1 VSVVGFRGAVPKSFQ
16 TCLTNWVGDDDDDDD
31 DVSFFPKVF
40 QTCLTN
46 WVMVTN
52 WVPDKLTSWVITL
65 LGTY

>member
-1 VSVVGFRGAVPKSFQ
+1 VGDDD
-16 TCLTNWVGDDDDDDD
+16 DDDDDDD